1 MLKNLSVRKAFAL
14 FGASSALV
22 CCVVLNVASGWEN
35 WPLQIGASLVLLVGG
50 AVTGALI
57 GRFYGLRAEVIVGG
71 LNALAKGH
79 LDCKL
84 SLDGKDDFAWLCYE
98 YNAARKAVK
107 QLVERVQGLSGTLTS
122 AAVDLSTFS
131 GAARENGTRQLDS
144 IRAVGSAIEQMSGN
158 IREVESLSHEASEL
172 ARSAG
177 EASQAGKTTLQA
189 SLTSVHAASDKM
201 ASSLTVIEQL
211 VEDSRAINRINELIK
226 ELSDQT
232 NLLALNAAIEAARAG
247 EQGRGF
253 AVVADEVRKLAQRSQ
268 ASANDI
274 SQLVVRIRD
283 DAEQTIALVRSS
295 SEEVNGA
302 TQNTAAAVSEFDDI
316 LQRLLELS
324 GKSTTISSSLS
335 VQNAAVSE
343 IVRNNDV
350 LFALSEESAHGAQ
363 ETARQGVEVASAAQ
377 TLQAA
382 VQAFKT

>member
-79 LDCKL
+79 LDSKL

-107 QLVERVQGLSGTLTS
+107 QLVERMQGLSGTLTS

-363 ETARQGVEVASAAQ
+363 ETARQGNEVASAAQ

>member
-1 MLKNLSVRKAFAL
+1 
-14 FGASSALV
+14 
-22 CCVVLNVASGWEN
+22 
-35 WPLQIGASLVLLVGG
+35 
-50 AVTGALI
+50 
-57 GRFYGLRAEVIVGG
+57 
-71 LNALAKGH
+71 
-79 LDCKL
+79 
-84 SLDGKDDFAWLCYE
+84 
-98 YNAARKAVK
+98 
-107 QLVERVQGLSGTLTS
+107 
-122 AAVDLSTFS
+122 
-131 GAARENGTRQLDS
+131 
-144 IRAVGSAIEQMSGN
+144 
-158 IREVESLSHEASEL
+158 
-172 ARSAG
+172 
-177 EASQAGKTTLQA
+177 
-189 SLTSVHAASDKM
+189 M

-363 ETARQGVEVASAAQ
+363 ETARQGNEVASAAQ

>member
-1 MLKNLSVRKAFAL
+1 MCIRD
-14 FGASSALV
+14 
-22 CCVVLNVASGWEN
+22 
-35 WPLQIGASLVLLVGG
+35 
-50 AVTGALI
+50 
-57 GRFYGLRAEVIVGG
+57 R
-71 LNALAKGH
+71 
-79 LDCKL
+79 
-84 SLDGKDDFAWLCYE
+84 
-98 YNAARKAVK
+98 
-107 QLVERVQGLSGTLTS
+107 VERVQGLSGTLTS

-363 ETARQGVEVASAAQ
+363 ETARQGNEVASAAQ

>member
-1 MLKNLSVRKAFAL
+1 MGDRLAV
-14 FGASSALV
+14 
-22 CCVVLNVASGWEN
+22 E
-35 WPLQIGASLVLLVGG
+35 QI
-50 AVTGALI
+50 
-57 GRFYGLRAEVIVGG
+57 
-71 LNALAKGH
+71 
-79 LDCKL
+79 
-84 SLDGKDDFAWLCYE
+84 
-98 YNAARKAVK
+98 
-107 QLVERVQGLSGTLTS
+107 ER
-122 AAVDLSTFS
+122 
-131 GAARENGTRQLDS
+131 
-144 IRAVGSAIEQMSGN
+144 
-158 IREVESLSHEASEL
+158 
-172 ARSAG
+172 
-177 EASQAGKTTLQA
+177 
-189 SLTSVHAASDKM
+189 
-201 ASSLTVIEQL
+201 L
-211 VEDSRAINRINELIK
+211 VEDSHAINRINQLIK

-268 ASANDI
+268 ASSNDI
-274 SQLVVRIRD
+274 SELVVRIRD

-363 ETARQGVEVASAAQ
+363 ETARQGNEVASAAQ